1 MYVGPADFRSIR
13 RDGLVLRFAILGQ
26 VAYVLAEVPATGSG
40 GTALE
45 EPCERP
51 HWAFVFGGGLDL
63 DVTPVPVTVPAGSA
77 FHVAEGVA
85 HRIRAAGGTR
95 LAGFEPLDARQDVT
109 DAGLRAQ
116 GFEVLT

>member
-63 DVTPVPVTVPAGSA
+63 DVTHVPVTVPPGNAV
-77 FHVAEGVA
+77 HVAEGVA
-85 HRIRAAGGTR
+85 PPMRAPRRTPPAR
-95 LAGFEPLDARQDVT
+95 VQPLDARQD
-109 DAGLRAQ
+109 
-116 GFEVLT
+116 